1 MRLRSGFP
9 WAVPLVLVVVLAWA
23 GYTGHIWEDYYIT
36 YRAAKN
42 LATGIGLTFTAGERV
57 HSFTSPL
64 GVLLPAAASLLTGN
78 TSDTAALWIF
88 RLMGAAALAETVLL
102 VRQAFRR
109 LAAGTVAAGLVTA
122 LVLSDVKI
130 VDYTINGMETP
141 FLLLFLTWTWWA
153 LVTVPPRQW
162 LHLGLAWAGLM
173 WTRPDAFV
181 YIGSL
186 TLGTL
191 VFRPTES
198 SWRERLGWLRGY
210 AAAGLATIVLY
221 LPWLLWAWSYYGTP
235 IPHTITAKGLFRPEV
250 TAGQLWEWVK
260 AFPGRVVA
268 DHSIMAGTFLP
279 AYGFNTGWPAWSIHA
294 AFGLALLAIVLWVIP
309 RVRWEARV
317 ASLAAA
323 VGQFYLYSFVGFA
336 TPWYLPPVALLALVA
351 LVLAWGQL
359 WTGAGSGPD
368 SAFGVK
374 WQRAGLGAVAA
385 LCVLGATTVALG
397 AAYQLRWQQA
407 IIEEGQRR
415 QIGLWLR
422 EHARSNGDTVFLE
435 PLGYIGFYSN
445 LKMLDYPGLSSPEVV
460 AARQRADSHSY
471 PFCWS
476 ELIMDLQ
483 PDWLVLR
490 PYEAKAI
497 RERAPEVFGNFYPL
511 ARVFDVQ
518 TQIDAIGW
526 IPGRVFLQNDG
537 TFEVYRRR
545 DGLPRGVGL
554 RPINAA
560 ALTRRDSWGQ
570 PAYDSGPNLVA
581 HAPSSLEFAKPPR
594 ARWLSGGFGI
604 FEGAYA
610 DAKNAT
616 DGVVFSIQFID
627 AEGKTKVLL
636 ERALHPLD
644 ALADRGLQS
653 FRVGLPANRAGRI
666 KLEVSPGPAGN
677 NAFDW
682 SYWSSLLLEFPH
694 S

>member
-1 MRLRSGFP
+1 
-9 WAVPLVLVVVLAWA
+9 
-23 GYTGHIWEDYYIT
+23 
-36 YRAAKN
+36 
-42 LATGIGLTFTAGERV
+42 
-57 HSFTSPL
+57 
-64 GVLLPAAASLLTGN
+64 
-78 TSDTAALWIF
+78 
-88 RLMGAAALAETVLL
+88 
-102 VRQAFRR
+102 
-109 LAAGTVAAGLVTA
+109 
-122 LVLSDVKI
+122 
-130 VDYTINGMETP
+130 
-141 FLLLFLTWTWWA
+141 
-153 LVTVPPRQW
+153 
-162 LHLGLAWAGLM
+162 
-173 WTRPDAFV
+173 
-181 YIGSL
+181 
-186 TLGTL
+186 
-191 VFRPTES
+191 
-198 SWRERLGWLRGY
+198 
-210 AAAGLATIVLY
+210 
-221 LPWLLWAWSYYGTP
+221 
-235 IPHTITAKGLFRPEV
+235 
-250 TAGQLWEWVK
+250 
-260 AFPGRVVA
+260 
-268 DHSIMAGTFLP
+268 
-279 AYGFNTGWPAWSIHA
+279 
-294 AFGLALLAIVLWVIP
+294 
-309 RVRWEARV
+309 
-317 ASLAAA
+317 
-323 VGQFYLYSFVGFA
+323 
-336 TPWYLPPVALLALVA
+336 
-351 LVLAWGQL
+351 
-359 WTGAGSGPD
+359 
-368 SAFGVK
+368 
-374 WQRAGLGAVAA
+374 
-385 LCVLGATTVALG
+385 
-397 AAYQLRWQQA
+397 
-407 IIEEGQRR
+407 
-415 QIGLWLR
+415 
-422 EHARSNGDTVFLE
+422 
-435 PLGYIGFYSN
+435 
-445 LKMLDYPGLSSPEVV
+445 
-460 AARQRADSHSY
+460 
-471 PFCWS
+471 
-476 ELIMDLQ
+476 MDLQ

-616 DGVVFSIQFID
+616 DGAVFSIQFID